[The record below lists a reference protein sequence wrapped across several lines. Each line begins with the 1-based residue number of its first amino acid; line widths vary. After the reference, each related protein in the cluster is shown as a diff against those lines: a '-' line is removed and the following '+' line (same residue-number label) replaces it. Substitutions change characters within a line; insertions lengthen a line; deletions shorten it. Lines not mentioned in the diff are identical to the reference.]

1 MSSLATEP
9 AGTAV
14 RGRRRWLA
22 LPVILVGTF
31 MTILDFFIVNVAIP
45 SAQAELR
52 ATDAQIQFVVA
63 GYGMAYAS
71 GLITGGRLGDLYG
84 RRRVFAIGLAG
95 FTVASA
101 LCGLATGP
109 VMLLAAR
116 VLQGVAAALMFPQ
129 VLSVI
134 TVTYTG
140 DDRPRAF
147 AGYGAALGLATVGG
161 QVLGGLLI
169 AADVLGLGWR
179 ACFLVNLPVGVVTL
193 LLLRLV
199 PESRS
204 ETARTLDLTGV
215 VLVVPALLL
224 LLVPLVEGRQEGWP
238 GWTFASLAASAAM
251 FALFAVQQVRLSRAG
266 GAPLVEPSLF
276 RSRSFTAGLATVL
289 AVYGGMASFML
300 VIALYVQDGLGRS
313 PLGAGLVFLP
323 MGVAFFATSANAAR
337 FTRLLGRRTLTAGAL
352 LVVAGEGCLAL
363 VTRNAGAEV
372 DLPLY
377 EALMA
382 VAGAGIGMVGA
393 PLLSQALSGVGP
405 GDAGSASG
413 VLSTV
418 QQMAGALG
426 VALIGIVFFGV
437 LGGAGGDAAS
447 PQAYGRAFAA
457 SLVCLGALAA
467 AAAVLTVPD
476 RWWGGPASSAGHVGS
491 R

>member
-1 MSSLATEP
+1 MSSLVTEP
-9 AGTAV
+9 AGTVV

-109 VMLLAAR
+109 VMLVAAR

-140 DDRPRAF
+140 GDRPRAF

-204 ETARTLDLTGV
+204 ETARGLDLAGV
-215 VLVVPALLL
+215 ALVVPALLL

-238 GWTFASLAASAAM
+238 GWTFASLAASAMM
-251 FALFAVQQVRLSRAG
+251 FALFAVQQLRLSRAG
-266 GAPLVEPSLF
+266 GTPLVEPSLF
-276 RSRSFTAGLATVL
+276 RSRSFLAGLATVL

-337 FTRLLGRRTLTAGAL
+337 FTRLLGRRTLTTGAVL
-352 LVVAGEGCLAL
+352 IVAGEGCLAL
-363 VTRNAGAEV
+363 VTRDAGAGV
-372 DLPLY
+372 NLPLY
-377 EALMA
+377 EGLMA

-393 PLLSQALSGVGP
+393 PLLSQALSGVGS
-405 GDAGSASG
+405 GSAGSAAG

-426 VALIGIVFFGV
+426 VAVIGIVFFGV
-437 LGGAGGDAAS
+437 LGGGSS
-447 PQAYGRAFAA
+447 PVAYGRAFAA

-476 RWWGGPASSAGHVGS
+476 RWWGAPGSSAGSPAS